1 MIDHIDE
8 KQSEKLEK
16 LYKTIDP
23 SRREFI
29 KKAII
34 GTVFAAPIIDS
45 FSRSGIIVK
54 AALAQTTKPRTFVVS
69 VTFNEGGTVTPS
81 GNVSVP
87 EGGSQ
92 NFVISPNVEDGQ
104 DEVYYNY
111 RIDDVRVDGESVGA
125 VSSYLFTNV
134 HENHTLQAIFAPLPT
149 YS

>member
-34 GTVFAAPIIDS
+34 GTVFAVPIIDS

-54 AALAQTTKPRTFVVS
+54 AALAQTTKRPDVVVG

-92 NFVISPNVEDGQ
+92 SFEISPYPDSNYTIED
-104 DEVYYNY
+104 VL
-111 RIDDVRVDGESVGA
+111 VDGESVGA
-125 VSSYLFTNV
+125 VSSYPFTNV
-134 HENHTLQAIFAPLPT
+134 HENHTLQATFTPLPT

>member
-1 MIDHIDE
+1 MTDHIDE
-8 KQSEKLEK
+8 KQIEKLEK

-54 AALAQTTKPRTFVVS
+54 AALAQTAKPRTFVVK
-69 VTFNEGGTVTPS
+69 VTFNEEGGTVTPS

-92 NFVISPNVEDGQ
+92 SFEISPN
-104 DEVYYNY
+104 
-111 RIDDVRVDGESVGA
+111 
-125 VSSYLFTNV
+125 
-134 HENHTLQAIFAPLPT
+134 
-149 YS
+149 